1 MKNGI
6 VYCGGCNPR
15 YDRVAFVNRLK
26 RDFAYSDF
34 TYASKG
40 EHYDLLIV
48 VCGCNAA
55 CVRIE
60 AYSADKIIV
69 VTDGHSIAA
78 LYQYLKE
85 KR

>member
-15 YDRVAFVNRLK
+15 YDRVEFVSRLK
-26 RDFAYSDF
+26 RDFAHLNF
-34 TYASKG
+34 TYASKE
-40 EHYDLLIV
+40 EHYDLLIM

-55 CVRIE
+55 CVRVE

-69 VTDGHSIAA
+69 VTDGHIIAA
-78 LYQYLKE
+78 LYQYLE
-85 KR
+85 EMR